1 MALWKVKFDLKKRV
15 KLAQMLWLMY
25 WLSIMAGVL
34 VFSMGLFFKIE
45 LRKRSELM
53 DNKESHFVPNLLIGV
68 GLLTCGISAFGGKI
82 CYDSLDS
89 SKFTKWKM
97 IINPFLICCLL
108 FNAILFFTALLCFTM
123 RIPLQFTLA
132 EGLKNGMKF
141 YKDTD
146 VPGRCYMKRT
156 LDLMQIEF
164 RCCGNNNYKD
174 WFEIQWISNRYL
186 DFSSKEV
193 KDRISSNVDGQ
204 YLLDGVPFSCC
215 NPSSPR
221 PCIHYQITNNSAHYS
236 YDHHSEELN
245 IWTRGCREALV
256 VYYGGLMNTIGVL
269 VLLVTILE
277 VAVMVGLQYVNTS
290 LSTLVNPEDPE
301 SESEGWIL
309 EKTFKETFTDII
321 DKMKAMGKGNQV
333 EEGVEVQAVS
343 TVS

>member
-1 MALWKVKFDLKKRV
+1 MALWKVKFDLKRRV
-15 KLAQMLWLMY
+15 KLAQLLWLMY
-25 WLSIMAGVL
+25 WVSVMAGVL

-68 GLLTCGISAFGGKI
+68 GLIGCGISAFGCKI

-89 SKFTKWKM
+89 SKYMKWKS
-97 IINPFLICCLL
+97 IIKPFLIFFLI
-108 FNAILFFTALLCFTM
+108 FNVILFFSAFLCFTM
-123 RIPLQFTLA
+123 SIPLQFTLA

-221 PCIHYQITNNSAHYS
+221 PCIHYQVTNNSAYYS
-236 YDHHSEELN
+236 YDYHTEELN
-245 IWTRGCREALV
+245 IWKRGCREALV
-256 VYYGGLMNTIGVL
+256 FYYGGLMNTIGVL
-269 VLLVTILE
+269 VLLVTSLE

-309 EKTFKETFTDII
+309 EKSVKETFTDII
-321 DKMKAMGKGNQV
+321 DKIKAIGKANRV
-333 EEGVEVQAVS
+333 EEGVELQAVS